1 MNRRFWH
8 LLLTLGAGLAP
19 LAGGCCP
26 PRPPIVSVERIV
38 GDYNANANTVPRLWA
53 RADVRLTV
61 TDAAG
66 LPWRYAPSTALL
78 ILQKGAAPLGP
89 HNFVLIGK
97 EAGQE
102 VFRMGNSLADEVY
115 YMWFAVG
122 DRCGAIFGRTAL
134 AGAPG
139 VEDLPIDPLGVLS
152 LLTVNALPAD
162 LTELPVVTL
171 RLDESNCRKRAY
183 VLTQIQRQPVSG
195 RIVGRR
201 EIYFPW
207 QQGQPLRPFMVK
219 FLDNKGQTVMVAELD
234 DYRPIDTEGL
244 DDPPARPPLLATD
257 IDIRFPL
264 NDGRI
269 ELTLS
274 EMTTLEKFS
283 PVVFEFLRWLPKCI
297 DPRKLEPIDAAAARR
312 AAASGSGS

>member
-97 EAGQE
+97 EPGQE
-102 VFRMGNSLADEVY
+102 VFRMRNSPDDQVY
-115 YMWFAVG
+115 YM
-122 DRCGAIFGRTAL
+122 
-134 AGAPG
+134 
-139 VEDLPIDPLGVLS
+139 
-152 LLTVNALPAD
+152 
-162 LTELPVVTL
+162 
-171 RLDESNCRKRAY
+171 
-183 VLTQIQRQPVSG
+183 
-195 RIVGRR
+195 
-201 EIYFPW
+201 
-207 QQGQPLRPFMVK
+207 
-219 FLDNKGQTVMVAELD
+219 
-234 DYRPIDTEGL
+234 
-244 DDPPARPPLLATD
+244 
-257 IDIRFPL
+257 
-264 NDGRI
+264 
-269 ELTLS
+269 
-274 EMTTLEKFS
+274 
-283 PVVFEFLRWLPKCI
+283 
-297 DPRKLEPIDAAAARR
+297 
-312 AAASGSGS
+312 